1 MAYRVVFSPET
12 EDHLRFL
19 TAAQRSLVFSTVESQ
34 LAHQPT
40 VETRNRKPMRPN
52 LLATWELRVRNLRV
66 YYKVDEDP
74 EPVVSIRAI
83 GVKVGNRVRI
93 ADQEIDL

>member
-66 YYKVDEDP
+66 YYKVCTFRDFPTFGHDG
-74 EPVVSIRAI
+74 SSL
-83 GVKVGNRVRI
+83 GVMLLARR
-93 ADQEIDL
+93 